1 MLKPQQAVMA
11 EMAKAQTLRD
21 PASHLEQGQHLQGL
35 WGWQGQA
42 PSSRASPPVPVSQPH
57 CSASPSADMP
67 ASLPPG
73 VLTARSFTRFR
84 TPLAGWG
91 VFPTHP
97 CSVVLTGQTS
107 IPSASFHVVRG
118 SPCLLPLGRK
128 LHKGPFCSLVTVVP
142 PPSHREERP
151 GA

>member
-1 MLKPQQAVMA
+1 MA

-42 PSSRASPPVPVSQPH
+42 PSSRASPPAPISRPH

-67 ASLPPG
+67 ASFPLG
-73 VLTARSFTRFR
+73 VLTARSFTPFR

-97 CSVVLTGQTS
+97 CSVVLTGQTA
-107 IPSASFHVVRG
+107 IPSASFHICTWITLSPPVRMEA
-118 SPCLLPLGRK
+118 PQ
-128 LHKGPFCSLVTVVP
+128 GPFLLSCHCGTTAI
-142 PPSHREERP
+142 PSGRETWRLEEAR
-151 GA
+151 